1 MWALSGFVEPKTA
14 GHSVFGLIFF
24 CKWAFWLL
32 LGNRILVRL
41 LPQQGEGV
49 LNVTKLSQKKLFGA
63 IFLDIPRGR
72 RPHGVVWFSRGCVD
86 SLRAAGARAAMNQI
100 ALLKQQQREVPP
112 LRTSCTSWLCA
123 RLPHH
128 PCASAALLLPPQPTL
143 PRQAKQADSAATAA
157 AAPRGPPTVTL
168 PPAPAPSSAA
178 ASASASQPAAS
189 SSRPPFNPALGL
201 AYGVRPGFGV
211 PPPPDIR
218 RAYRV
223 RVGITPNPPPVLDQ
237 RVVWTKD

>member
-1 MWALSGFVEPKTA
+1 MGD
-14 GHSVFGLIFF
+14 
-24 CKWAFWLL
+24 
-32 LGNRILVRL
+32 R
-41 LPQQGEGV
+41 GE
-49 LNVTKLSQKKLFGA
+49 
-63 IFLDIPRGR
+63 
-72 RPHGVVWFSRGCVD
+72 
-86 SLRAAGARAAMNQI
+86 
-100 ALLKQQQREVPP
+100 
-112 LRTSCTSWLCA
+112 
-123 RLPHH
+123 
-128 PCASAALLLPPQPTL
+128 PTL

-168 PPAPAPSSAA
+168 PPAPASSSVA

-223 RVGITPNPPPVLDQ
+223 RVGITPNPPRPGPEGGLDQ
-237 RVVWTKD
+237 RLRYGCWCWYV